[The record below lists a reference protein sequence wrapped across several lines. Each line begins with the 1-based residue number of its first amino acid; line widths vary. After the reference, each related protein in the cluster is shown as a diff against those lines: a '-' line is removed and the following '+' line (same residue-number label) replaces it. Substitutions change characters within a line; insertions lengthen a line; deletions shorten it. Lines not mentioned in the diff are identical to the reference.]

1 MDLVTQNLVN
11 SFKQEQGFSDDIDN
25 SILFEHFVNYCIVS
39 KEYADEFEVEDIRVA
54 GGNDLQLD
62 GIAVIVNGLLVST
75 TDEIDDLAS
84 TNKHIDADFVFVQ
97 AKSGRNFDGA
107 EISNMFYGVRELFSQ
122 TPTLPRNDLLAQ
134 KEKVLRHIYSKS
146 SIFRRGNPQLKL
158 YFVTTGKWQDDDKL
172 KARVENEIS
181 TLEELNIFRTLP
193 VFEPIDARRLQQYF
207 SQAQNT
213 LSKTITFSKRVTL
226 PVMNEVKESYLG
238 YLPASIYLSLIT
250 DESGNLLRGLFYDN
264 VRDFQGDNPV
274 NQEIEQTL
282 KSRTKETFVLLNN
295 GVTIVADD
303 LSITGDNFNLTGFQ
317 IVNGCQ
323 TSHVLFNNRADIT
336 ENIYIP
342 VKLIVS
348 PEDVL
353 KNQITK
359 ATNRQTV
366 VKLEELS
373 ALTDFQK
380 TLEQYYNAIQEDHR
394 LYYERRSQQYRSF
407 LNTEGSPEKIQI
419 VTVSTQIRAFASM
432 FLDRAHQASRYYGTL
447 LKDIENRI
455 FVNGHF
461 PISYYVSA
469 YALFR
474 IESLLRKRQLD
485 SKYRAFKYHLLG
497 ILRMQIA
504 GTIIPQMSSNQF
516 EKYCEK
522 VQNELWNDT
531 TLTLKINQACQVL
544 DEVLLSNY
552 DRDKA
557 KDSAIQGQARNI
569 VEARQR
575 SASNK
580 TPLE

>member
-11 SFKQEQGFSDDIDN
+11 SFKQEQGFPEDIHN
-25 SILFEHFVNYCIVS
+25 STLFEHFVNYCVVS
-39 KEYADEFEVEDIRVA
+39 KEYADEFEVEDVHVA

-62 GIAVIVNGLLVST
+62 GVTVIVNGLIVNT
-75 TDEIDDLAS
+75 IEEIDDLAT
-84 TNKHIDADFVFVQ
+84 TNKYIDAEFIFIQ
-97 AKSGRNFDGA
+97 AKSSKNFDGA
-107 EISNMFYGVRELFSQ
+107 EISNMFYGVRELFSS
-122 TPTLPRNDLLAQ
+122 TPTLPRNDLLCQ
-134 KEKVLRHIYSKS
+134 KEKILRHIYTKS

-158 YFVTTGKWQDDDKL
+158 YYVTTGKWQDDDKL
-172 KARVENEIS
+172 KARIENELS

-193 VFEPIDARRLQQYF
+193 AFEAVDAKKLQQFF

-213 LSKTITFSKRVTL
+213 LSKTIIFSKRVTL
-226 PVMNEVKESYLG
+226 PAMTGVKESYLG
-238 YLPASIYLSLIT
+238 YLPVSAYLSLIT
-250 DESGNLLRGLFYDN
+250 DENGNLLRGSFYDN

-282 KSRTKETFVLLNN
+282 TSQAKETFILLNN
-295 GVTIVADD
+295 GVTLVADD
-303 LSITGDNFNLTGFQ
+303 LSVTGDSFNLTGFQ

-323 TSHVLFNNRADIT
+323 TSHVLFNNRATISD
-336 ENIYIP
+336 NVYIP
-342 VKLIVS
+342 IKLIVS

-380 TLEQYYNAIQEDHR
+380 TLEQYYNAIQEEHR

-407 LNTEGSPEKIQI
+407 LDSEDSPEKIQI
-419 VTVSTQIRAFASM
+419 VTISTQIRAFASM

-447 LKDIENRI
+447 LKDVKNRI

-461 PISYYVSA
+461 PIAYYVSA

-474 IESLLRKRQLD
+474 IESFLRKKQID
-485 SKYRAFKYHLLG
+485 GKYRAFKYHLLG

-504 GTIIPQMSSNQF
+504 GTSIPQMNSNQF

-522 VQNELWNDT
+522 VQNELWDEA
-531 TLTLKINQACQVL
+531 KIASAINQACQVL
-544 DEVLLSNY
+544 DRVLNGNY

-557 KDSAIQGQARNI
+557 KDSTIQEQAKTILQAR
-569 VEARQR
+569 Q
-575 SASNK
+575 SSSSN
-580 TPLE
+580 

>member
-11 SFKQEQGFSDDIDN
+11 SFKQEQGFPDDIDN
-25 SILFEHFVNYCIVS
+25 PTLFEHFVNYCVVS
-39 KEYADEFEVEDIRVA
+39 KEYADEFEVEDIHVA
-54 GGNDLQLD
+54 GSNDLQLD
-62 GIAVIVNGLLVST
+62 GVTVIVNGLLVNT
-75 TDEIDDLAS
+75 TDEIDDLAA
-84 TNKHIDADFVFVQ
+84 TNKYIDAEFVFIQ
-97 AKSGRNFDGA
+97 AKSGKNFDGA

-122 TPTLPRNDLLAQ
+122 SPKLPRNDLLAQ
-134 KEKVLRHIYSKS
+134 KEKVLRHIYTKS
-146 SIFRRGNPQLKL
+146 SIFRRGNPQLKI
-158 YFVTTGKWQDDDKL
+158 YYVTTGKWQDDDKL
-172 KARVENEIS
+172 KARIEYELS

-193 VFEPIDARRLQQYF
+193 TFEPVDAKKLQQFF

-213 LSKTITFSKRVTL
+213 LSKAIIFSKRVTL
-226 PVMNEVKESYLG
+226 PAMTGVKESYLG
-238 YLPASIYLSLIT
+238 YLPVSIYLSLIT

-282 KSRTKETFVLLNN
+282 RSQAKEAFVLLNN
-295 GVTIVADD
+295 GVTVVADD
-303 LSITGDNFNLTGFQ
+303 LSVTGDSFNLTGFQ

-323 TSHVLFNNRADIT
+323 TSHVLFSNRATISD
-336 ENIYIP
+336 NVHIP
-342 VKLIVS
+342 IKLIVS

-359 ATNRQTV
+359 ATNRQTE

-380 TLEQYYNAIQEDHR
+380 TLEKYYNAIQEGHR

-407 LNTEGSPEKIQI
+407 LDAEGSPEKIQI
-419 VTVSTQIRAFASM
+419 ITVSTQIRAFASM

-447 LKDIENRI
+447 LKDVENRI
-455 FVNGHF
+455 FVDGHF
-461 PISYYVSA
+461 PIAYYVSV

-474 IESLLRKRQLD
+474 IESLLRRKQLD
-485 SKYRAFKYHLLG
+485 GKYRAFKYHLLG

-504 GTIIPQMSSNQF
+504 GTITPQMASNQF

-522 VQNELWNDT
+522 VRNELWDET
-531 TLTLKINQACQVL
+531 KVTSAINQACQVL
-544 DEVLLSNY
+544 DEVLLGNY

-557 KDSAIQGQARNI
+557 KDSALQDQARTVI
-569 VEARQR
+569 EAQQ
-575 SASNK
+575 SSLSN
-580 TPLE
+580 

>member
-11 SFKQEQGFSDDIDN
+11 SFKQEQGFPDDIDN
-25 SILFEHFVNYCIVS
+25 STLFEHFVNYCVVS
-39 KEYADEFEVEDIRVA
+39 KEYADDFEVEDVHVA

-62 GIAVIVNGLLVST
+62 GVAVIVNGLLINT
-75 TDEIDDLAS
+75 TDEIDDLAT
-84 TNKHIDADFVFVQ
+84 TNKYIDAEFIFIQ
-97 AKSGRNFDGA
+97 AKSSKNFDGA
-107 EISNMFYGVRELFSQ
+107 EISNMFYGVRELFSA
-122 TPTLPRNDLLAQ
+122 TPTLPRNDLLSQ
-134 KEKVLRHIYSKS
+134 KEKILRHIYTKS
-146 SIFRRGNPQLKL
+146 SIFRRGNPKLKL
-158 YFVTTGKWQDDDKL
+158 YYVTTGKWQDDDKL
-172 KARVENEIS
+172 KARIENEIS

-193 VFEPIDARRLQQYF
+193 AFEAVDAKKLQQFF

-213 LSKTITFSKRVTL
+213 LSKTIIFSKRVTL
-226 PVMNEVKESYLG
+226 PAMTGVKESYLG
-238 YLPASIYLSLIT
+238 YLPVSVYLSLIT
-250 DESGNLLRGLFYDN
+250 DENGNLLRGLFYDN

-282 KSRTKETFVLLNN
+282 TSQAKETFVLLNN
-295 GVTIVADD
+295 GVTVVADD
-303 LSITGDNFNLTGFQ
+303 LSVTGDSFNLTGFQ

-323 TSHVLFNNRADIT
+323 TSHVLFNNRATTSD
-336 ENIYIP
+336 NVYIP
-342 VKLIVS
+342 IKLIVS
-348 PEDVL
+348 PEDAL

-380 TLEQYYNAIQEDHR
+380 TLEQYYNAIQEEHR

-407 LNTEGSPEKIQI
+407 LDSEDSPEKIQI

-447 LKDIENRI
+447 LKDVENRI

-461 PISYYVSA
+461 PIAYYVSA

-474 IESLLRKRQLD
+474 IESFLRKKQIDGR
-485 SKYRAFKYHLLG
+485 YRAFKYHLLG

-504 GTIIPQMSSNQF
+504 GTTIPHMTSNQF

-522 VQNELWNDT
+522 VRNELWDEAK
-531 TLTLKINQACQVL
+531 LTSAVNQVCQVL
-544 DEVLLSNY
+544 DEVLLGNY

-557 KDSAIQGQARNI
+557 KDSTIQDQAKTIIQSEQN
-569 VEARQR
+569 
-575 SASNK
+575 SLSNQ
-580 TPLE
+580 

>member
-11 SFKQEQGFSDDIDN
+11 SFKQEQGFPDDIDN
-25 SILFEHFVNYCIVS
+25 SILFEHFANYCIVS
-39 KEYADEFEVEDIRVA
+39 KEYADEFEVEDVHVA

-62 GIAVIVNGLLVST
+62 GIAVIVNGLLVNT
-75 TDEIDDLAS
+75 IDEIDDLAA
-84 TNKHIDADFVFVQ
+84 TNKYIDGEFVFIQ
-97 AKSGRNFDGA
+97 SKSGKNFDGA
-107 EISNMFYGVRELFSQ
+107 EISNMFYGVRELFSL
-122 TPTLPRNDLLAQ
+122 TPTLPRNDLLSQ
-134 KEKVLRHIYSKS
+134 KEKILRHIYTKS

-158 YFVTTGKWQDDDKL
+158 YYVTAGKWQDDSKL
-172 KARVENEIS
+172 KARIENEIS

-193 VFEPIDARRLQQYF
+193 IFESVDAKRLQHFF

-226 PVMNEVKESYLG
+226 PPMKGVKESYLG
-238 YLPASIYLSLIT
+238 YLPVSVYLSLIT
-250 DESGNLLRGLFYDN
+250 DDGGNLLRGLFYDN

-274 NQEIEQTL
+274 NQEIKQTL
-282 KSRTKETFVLLNN
+282 VSQEKETFVLLNN
-295 GVTIVADD
+295 GVTVVADD
-303 LSITGDNFNLTGFQ
+303 LSVTGDSFNLTGFQ

-323 TSHVLFNNRADIT
+323 TSHVLYQNRSALSD
-336 ENIYIP
+336 NIYIP
-342 VKLIVS
+342 IKLIVS
-348 PEDVL
+348 PEDIL

-380 TLEQYYNAIQEDHR
+380 TLEQYYNAIQEEHR
-394 LYYERRSQQYRSF
+394 LYYERRSQQYRPF
-407 LNTEGSPEKIQI
+407 HDTEDSPEKIQI

-447 LKDIENRI
+447 LKDVENRI

-485 SKYRAFKYHLLG
+485 NKYRAFKYHLLG
-497 ILRMQIA
+497 IMRMQIA
-504 GTIIPQMSSNQF
+504 GTAIPQMTSNQF
-516 EKYCEK
+516 EKYCDK
-522 VQNELWNDT
+522 IRNELWDEAK
-531 TLTLKINQACQVL
+531 LTSAINQACRVL
-544 DEVLLSNY
+544 DDTLLGNY

-557 KDSAIQGQARNI
+557 KDSAIQSQAKVIIEVHLHGTIN
-569 VEARQR
+569 Q
-575 SASNK
+575 
-580 TPLE
+580 

>member
-11 SFKQEQGFSDDIDN
+11 SFKKKQDFSDEIEN
-25 SILFEHFVNYCIVS
+25 STLFEHFVNYCIVS
-39 KEYADEFEVEDIRVA
+39 KEYADEFEVEDISVA

-62 GIAVIVNGLLVST
+62 GIAVIVNGLLVNT
-75 TDEIDDLAS
+75 VDEIDDLAS
-84 TNKHIDADFVFVQ
+84 TNKYIDSEFIFIQ
-97 AKSGRNFDGA
+97 AKSGKNFDGA
-107 EISNMFYGVRELFSQ
+107 EISNMFYGVRELFSES
-122 TPTLPRNDLLAQ
+122 PALPRNDLLSQ
-134 KEKVLRHIYSKS
+134 KEKILRHIYTKS
-146 SIFRRGNPQLKL
+146 SIFRRGNPQLKI
-158 YFVTTGKWQDDDKL
+158 YYVTTGKWQDDDKL
-172 KARVENEIS
+172 KARIENEIS

-193 VFEPIDARRLQQYF
+193 EFQPIDAKKLQQFF
-207 SQAQNT
+207 SQSQNT

-226 PVMNEVKESYLG
+226 PPMSGVKESYLG
-238 YLPASIYLSLIT
+238 YLPVSVYLSLIT
-250 DESGNLLRGLFYDN
+250 DEGSNLLRGLFYDN
-264 VRDFQGDNPV
+264 VRDFQGGNSV
-274 NQEIEQTL
+274 NQEIEQSL
-282 KSRTKETFVLLNN
+282 KSQAKETFVLLNN

-303 LSITGDNFNLTGFQ
+303 LSVTGDSFNLTGFQ

-323 TSHVLFNNRADIT
+323 TSHVLFNNRSDIK

-342 VKLIVS
+342 IKLIVS

-380 TLEQYYNAIQEDHR
+380 TLEQYYNAIQEEHR
-394 LYYERRSQQYRSF
+394 LYYERRSQQYGSF
-407 LNTEGSPEKIQI
+407 LDTEDSPEKIQI

-432 FLDRAHQASRYYGTL
+432 FLDRSHQASRYYGTL
-447 LKDIENRI
+447 LKDVENRI

-461 PISYYVSA
+461 LIAYYVSA

-474 IESLLRKRQLD
+474 IESLLRKKQLD

-504 GTIIPQMSSNQF
+504 GTLMPLMTSNAF

-522 VQNELWNDT
+522 LRGELWDEAKLI
-531 TLTLKINQACQVL
+531 LTINQACQVL
-544 DEVLLSNY
+544 DNVLAGNY

-557 KDSAIQGQARNI
+557 KNSTIQGQAKAI
-569 VEARQR
+569 IEVRQH
-575 SASNK
+575 
-580 TPLE
+580 